1 MLNSPTSTAK
11 EFKQLSL
18 RIEETQRD
26 YLASADEDGR
36 AVLLRSWE
44 ELEIQQRSLADK
56 IRSTASPSIARDV
69 IGHTAMPE
77 QSKLFKRVLEVEAEL
92 SVVQGRIDST
102 EDQDDRTALAQR
114 QSELKMYLEQ
124 VSREFNIQVQLDHG
138 VDQVLQLCHTLDSD
152 PGLSALG
159 GRFSADMSLEQALS
173 QVLRPKVEALVEQ
186 WQYASSERE
195 NLSEA
200 LDEERAA
207 TTALEV
213 QLTELKQQQAG
224 NADLSAEGSTDPA
237 IHEAEQERA
246 ALRES
251 QRSLHVEM
259 GKLRRELEQER
270 KLNVRYTEVL
280 NKSTERMSTMAA
292 EQKARD
298 EAALEGLFK

>member
-1 MLNSPTSTAK
+1 M
-11 EFKQLSL
+11 Q
-18 RIEETQRD
+18 
-26 YLASADEDGR
+26 
-36 AVLLRSWE
+36 
-44 ELEIQQRSLADK
+44 
-56 IRSTASPSIARDV
+56 
-69 IGHTAMPE
+69 
-77 QSKLFKRVLEVEAEL
+77 
-92 SVVQGRIDST
+92 
-102 EDQDDRTALAQR
+102 
-114 QSELKMYLEQ
+114 
-124 VSREFNIQVQLDHG
+124 
-138 VDQVLQLCHTLDSD
+138 
-152 PGLSALG
+152 
-159 GRFSADMSLEQALS
+159 
-173 QVLRPKVEALVEQ
+173 
-186 WQYASSERE
+186 RE

-237 IHEAEQERA
+237 IHEAEQVGALTRQLYASCTTDIEGWQERA